1 MRNFDTKI
9 HNIIIENVKKV
20 LNEVDLSQGDNVSSY
35 RSAITAW
42 KMLYTAMDEIKRS
55 MDYTADNKGGVQN
68 LGMNDVQ
75 RILEHI
81 YTTIDNCLSSTL
93 PQLRKRI

>member
-1 MRNFDTKI
+1 MRNLDTKI
-9 HNIIIENVKKV
+9 HNIIKENVKKV

-68 LGMNDVQ
+68 IGMNDVQ

-81 YTTIDNCLSSTL
+81 DTTIDNCLSSTL